1 MNILI
6 ISIVVTVIV
15 IILLFITFVVGFT
28 TGWNARER
36 KEIET
41 AEQRRIG
48 ACMEHWHGHTTHKGT
63 TIFSPARVKSGI
75 Q

>member
-1 MNILI
+1 MTILI
-6 ISIVVTVIV
+6 TSIFVTAIV

-28 TGWNARER
+28 TGWRARE
-36 KEIET
+36 KNEIEMS
-41 AEQRRIG
+41 EQRRIG

-63 TIFSPARVKSGI
+63 TIFSPARVKGGI